1 MQSTRNPPRLND
13 TVAARLR
20 GTMAMREINAA
31 DLANWLGVSVQSARR
46 RMRGRH
52 RFTLD
57 EVEELARL
65 LKVDTQTLL
74 TSDDPTSG
82 ANK

>member
-1 MQSTRNPPRLND
+1 
-13 TVAARLR
+13 
-20 GTMAMREINAA
+20 MAMREINAA